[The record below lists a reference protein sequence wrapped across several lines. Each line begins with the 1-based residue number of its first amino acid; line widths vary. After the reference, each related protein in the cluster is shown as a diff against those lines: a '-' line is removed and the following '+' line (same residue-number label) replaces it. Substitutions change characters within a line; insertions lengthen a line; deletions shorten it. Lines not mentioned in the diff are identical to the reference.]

1 MTLPVLMFS
10 PLIGMGDLRH
20 LTGGIGPGA
29 GRPSAVRDERR
40 RICGRRV
47 SGHLIARRRVLPVNE
62 AFRGRRLLAAA
73 LLALLLLPGPS
84 PLASTA
90 AAPPKSAAP
99 NPGSSGKSLTSI
111 VIVAQDVVSDPNFG
125 GSIVVVMNNLG
136 PAPVG
141 IIINR
146 PMPLSVARF
155 FPKLKHLA
163 QVRDKVYYG
172 GPVEFGTVWYLF
184 RAKTAP
190 ASAIK
195 VCDGVY
201 VSSDDKLLLKLL
213 GRPKPMEGL
222 RIFIGHAGW
231 APGQLEAEIQGGAW
245 IPKRAEAASIFD
257 VRPLLPWPSGQGAR
271 PGT

>member
-1 MTLPVLMFS
+1 M
-10 PLIGMGDLRH
+10 
-20 LTGGIGPGA
+20 
-29 GRPSAVRDERR
+29 
-40 RICGRRV
+40 
-47 SGHLIARRRVLPVNE
+47 IARSRVLPVNE
-62 AFRGRRLLAAA
+62 AFRGRRLPAAA
-73 LLALLLLPGPS
+73 LLALLLLLPGPR
-84 PLASTA
+84 PSTSAA
-90 AAPPKSAAP
+90 AAPPKPAARNPSA
-99 NPGSSGKSLTSI
+99 SGKTLTSI
-111 VIVAQDVVSDPNFG
+111 LIVAQDVVSDPNFG

-155 FPKLKHLA
+155 FPQLKHLA

-184 RAKTAP
+184 RASTAP
-190 ASAIK
+190 AGAIK

-201 VSSDDKLLLKLL
+201 VSSDDKLLLRLL

-245 IPKRAEAASIFD
+245 TPERAEAASIFD
-257 VRPLLPWPSGQGAR
+257 AKPLLPWPSRQDPK

>member
-1 MTLPVLMFS
+1 M
-10 PLIGMGDLRH
+10 
-20 LTGGIGPGA
+20 
-29 GRPSAVRDERR
+29 
-40 RICGRRV
+40 
-47 SGHLIARRRVLPVNE
+47 PVNE
-62 AFRGRRLLAAA
+62 PFRIRRLLAAPLRA
-73 LLALLLLPGPS
+73 VLLAALLLPGPL
-84 PLASTA
+84 PLAATA
-90 AAPPKSAAP
+90 ATPPKSTAP
-99 NPGSSGKSLTSI
+99 SPSGKTLTSI

-155 FPKLKHLA
+155 FPKLKQLA
-163 QVRDKVYYG
+163 QVQDKVYYG
-172 GPVEFGTVWYLF
+172 GPVEFGNVWYLF

-190 ASAIK
+190 ATAIR

-201 VSSDDKLLLKLL
+201 VSSDDKLLLRLL
-213 GRPKPMEGL
+213 ARPRPMEGL

-245 IPKRAEAASIFD
+245 TPRRAEAAAIFD
-257 VRPLLPWPSGQGAR
+257 PKPLLPWPSKQSSK